1 MHFRTLVRGL
11 YSSMRRDT
19 WTGSPR
25 SVMITGP
32 SRATFFREIDALVE
46 FAICNG
52 GRHRRNSSPI
62 VSTSVRDDSSDD
74 GVKDFTADVGE
85 TEISPAVAV
94 GQFGVVDAHQIENG
108 GVDVVHVDRLF
119 DGLEAEVVGGSVD
132 GAALDRSAGEPHGE
146 AEWIVISTLLDLA
159 ATAAH
164 FTDRGAA
171 EFGAAN
177 D

>member
-119 DGLEAEVVGGSVD
+119 DGLEAEVVGGSVGD
-132 GAALDRSAGEPHGE
+132 AALYTTTGEERREGVNV
-146 AEWIVISTLLDLA
+146 VIAPLVDP
-159 ATAAH
+159 
-164 FTDRGAA
+164 
-171 EFGAAN
+171 
-177 D
+177 